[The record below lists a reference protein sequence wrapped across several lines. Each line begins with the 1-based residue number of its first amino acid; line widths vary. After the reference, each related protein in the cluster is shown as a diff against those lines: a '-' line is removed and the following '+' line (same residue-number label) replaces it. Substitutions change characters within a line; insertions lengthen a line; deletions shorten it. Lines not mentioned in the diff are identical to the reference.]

1 MSEPAAAIVPEGT
14 RRVSGTWRDQ
24 CVGTGPF
31 RVVSF
36 EPGRRLQLEKNPHY
50 WREGY
55 PRSDGIIF
63 RFGMSPEEIRSEFLE
78 GRLSIASDLLP
89 ADVEALRRDPRHGS
103 GYRESPRL
111 SIYCVAF
118 NVHRGI
124 FTDPALRRGLAHAI
138 DAAGIVRRT
147 IGRLAVPANGLIP
160 PGLLGHSSSSGRGAR
175 RTGPLLQ
182 EESVNYTVS
191 KEKREV
197 AAAVHP
203 LFFGEFAAFYEEL
216 TKAFGE
222 MGFAIRAVNETMPD
236 FITHQKNADVDLAVM
251 RWVADYPDADTFV
264 NGILQSDEG
273 ILGRMLGSPQID
285 DLTERGRSEVNPDVR
300 HAIYRQLEDLIA
312 RDALLIPLFH
322 EQVYHFVR
330 PEVEGHS
337 LGFALPTVAYENLSI
352 RR

>member
-1 MSEPAAAIVPEGT
+1 
-14 RRVSGTWRDQ
+14 
-24 CVGTGPF
+24 
-31 RVVSF
+31 
-36 EPGRRLQLEKNPHY
+36 
-50 WREGY
+50 
-55 PRSDGIIF
+55 
-63 RFGMSPEEIRSEFLE
+63 
-78 GRLSIASDLLP
+78 
-89 ADVEALRRDPRHGS
+89 
-103 GYRESPRL
+103 
-111 SIYCVAF
+111 
-118 NVHRGI
+118 
-124 FTDPALRRGLAHAI
+124 
-138 DAAGIVRRT
+138 
-147 IGRLAVPANGLIP
+147 
-160 PGLLGHSSSSGRGAR
+160 
-175 RTGPLLQ
+175 
-182 EESVNYTVS
+182 
-191 KEKREV
+191 
-197 AAAVHP
+197 
-203 LFFGEFAAFYEEL
+203 
-216 TKAFGE
+216 
-222 MGFAIRAVNETMPD
+222 MGFAIRAANETMPD

>member
-1 MSEPAAAIVPEGT
+1 MP
-14 RRVSGTWRDQ
+14 
-24 CVGTGPF
+24 
-31 RVVSF
+31 
-36 EPGRRLQLEKNPHY
+36 
-50 WREGY
+50 
-55 PRSDGIIF
+55 
-63 RFGMSPEEIRSEFLE
+63 
-78 GRLSIASDLLP
+78 
-89 ADVEALRRDPRHGS
+89 
-103 GYRESPRL
+103 
-111 SIYCVAF
+111 
-118 NVHRGI
+118 
-124 FTDPALRRGLAHAI
+124 
-138 DAAGIVRRT
+138 
-147 IGRLAVPANGLIP
+147 
-160 PGLLGHSSSSGRGAR
+160 
-175 RTGPLLQ
+175 

-197 AAAVHP
+197 VAAIHP

-216 TKAFGE
+216 AKAFGE
-222 MGFAIRAVNETMPD
+222 MGFAIRAANETMPE

-337 LGFALPTVAYENLSI
+337 LGFALPTVAYENLSV
-352 RR
+352 RK